1 MMSHFEREGITRA
14 LQLRCPH
21 ASSARAGRAA
31 RRGPALAP
39 LPGGARYAP
48 GMCRSIRTLRHEDD
62 PATTGEVEAAA
73 RQFVRKVTGF
83 QKPSQRNSEAF
94 EAAIAEIAAV
104 SQRLIV
110 AVGGGVEPG
119 PDRKP
124 PARVYTEADR
134 ERWRARDEERA
145 RARAH
150 DHGHEHPHPH
160 PAGAG

>member
-1 MMSHFEREGITRA
+1 M
-14 LQLRCPH
+14 
-21 ASSARAGRAA
+21 
-31 RRGPALAP
+31 RRLLTPP
-39 LPGGARYAP
+39 DRGARYAP

-110 AVGGGVEPG
+110 AVGGDVEEG

-124 PARVYTEADR
+124 PARVYTDRDR
-134 ERWRARDEERA
+134 ERWRTRDQERRDHA
-145 RARAH
+145 DHAHADRAH
-150 DHGHEHPHPH
+150 ADHAHPH
-160 PAGAG
+160 PAGAA